1 MNKGLIT
8 VVLPIY
14 NVEKYLDR
22 CINSVVKQTYSNL
35 EILLIDDGSTDNSS
49 AICDE
54 WAKKDERIR
63 VIHKKNQ
70 GLGMARNTG
79 IDNASGEYICF
90 FDSDD
95 FIDEKTIEVSY
106 QNGIKY
112 GSDVVLFGVN
122 FADEHGNVL
131 SSFVSPLGEVSYS
144 GEKVQSYF
152 LPELTAPDPKG
163 NGERMF
169 YMSPCLMLY
178 STALIKKVNWKFVS
192 ERNIISED
200 VYSLLGLFKFV
211 KTVSVVPQAFYYY
224 CRNESSL
231 SRRYV
236 EDRFE
241 KTKHFYTET
250 KALCEKLGYSDE
262 IIHRVS
268 KPYLAFTI
276 LAMKQEAAAQRSFKE
291 NRKRIC
297 ELVNDETLQEVL
309 SANRKDKVSITRRI
323 LFFAIRNKMYSL
335 CYLLLKSKAGK

>member
-35 EILLIDDGSTDNSS
+35 EILLIDDGSTDKSS
-49 AICDE
+49 VICDE
-54 WAKKDERIR
+54 WAKKDERIK
-63 VIHKKNQ
+63 VIHKENQ

-95 FIDEKTIEVSY
+95 FIDEETLEVSY
-106 QNGIKY
+106 KNGIKNDA
-112 GSDVVLFGVN
+112 DVILFGVN
-122 FADEHGNVL
+122 FADEQGNVL
-131 SSFVSPLGEVSYS
+131 SSFVSPLGEVTYS

-163 NGERMF
+163 DGRRMF

-178 STALIKKVNWKFVS
+178 STDLIKKINWRFVS

-236 EDRFE
+236 KDRFE

-250 KALCEKLGYSDE
+250 KSLCEKLGYSDE
-262 IIHRVS
+262 VIHRAS

-276 LAMKQEAAAQRSFKE
+276 LAMKQEAVAQRPVKE
-291 NRKRIC
+291 NKKRIF

-309 SANRKDKVSITRRI
+309 AANRKDKVSITRRI